1 MAKFIQLTTKRIR
14 NLPDGFIEERKFAIS
29 LNADHVI
36 MARPSA
42 NSDGSVIFV
51 DALCSGLIPE
61 DAVFSIYADYNIDS
75 EKVIA
80 RKNNKREDIRTTKSS
95 MIVVEESYEQ
105 VRGMLIE

>member
-1 MAKFIQLTTKRIR
+1 MAKFIQLTTKRIK
-14 NLPDGFIEERKFAIS
+14 NLPGGFTEKRKFAIS

-61 DAVFSIYADYNIDS
+61 DADDRIYADYYDDD
-75 EKVIA
+75 EKDIA
-80 RKNNKREDIRTTKSS
+80 RKNNNREDIRTTKSS

>member
-1 MAKFIQLTTKRIR
+1 MAKFIQLTTKKIK
-14 NLPDGFIEERKFAIS
+14 NLPGGFIEKRKFAIS

-42 NSDGSVIFV
+42 ESDGSVIFV
-51 DALCSGLIPE
+51 DALCSGWFPE
-61 DAVFSIYADYNIDS
+61 NADDRIYADYNEDS
-75 EKVIA
+75 EKEIA
-80 RKNNKREDIRTTKSS
+80 RKNNEREDIRTTKSS

>member
-1 MAKFIQLTTKRIR
+1 
-14 NLPDGFIEERKFAIS
+14 
-29 LNADHVI
+29 

-61 DAVFSIYADYNIDS
+61 DADDIYADYYYDD
-75 EKVIA
+75 EKDIA
-80 RKNNKREDIRTTKSS
+80 RKNNNREDIRTTKSS